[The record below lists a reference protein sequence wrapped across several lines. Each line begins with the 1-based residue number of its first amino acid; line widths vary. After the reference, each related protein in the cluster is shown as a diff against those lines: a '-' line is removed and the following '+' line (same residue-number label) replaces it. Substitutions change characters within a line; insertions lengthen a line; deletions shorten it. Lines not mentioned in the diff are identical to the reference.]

1 MALKLST
8 GLRNYLLSMASM
20 RKAFENGVMKIYSGS
35 APSTA
40 DLAPTGT
47 LLCNITKS
55 SGTVSASE
63 TAEGKIS
70 VFIVTTADLLTTV
83 TLAGT
88 GYTINSAGATM
99 AKDLIAIAMAQLI
112 NRTCPECIA
121 IANGTSAN
129 GTFHV
134 MSRIEG
140 QTFTSAN
147 TANCTMTDT
156 VAATREDTIQFA
168 AAASGAI
175 AKNADVWSGVNVET
189 NTAGYFRLVT
199 SGDLGT
205 NNATDLRLQGTCNTS
220 GADLNMSNISLV
232 TGATTT
238 VDTFELTLP
247 AS

>member
-8 GLRNYLLSMASM
+8 GLRNYLLSMDSM
-20 RKAFENGVMKIYSGS
+20 RKAFENGVLKIYSGS

-55 SGTVSASE
+55 SGTVSADE

-70 VFIVTTADLLTTV
+70 LFTVTAPNVLTSI

-88 GYTINSAGATM
+88 LYTVNSAGATFSTT
-99 AKDLIAIAMAQLI
+99 LLAIMMAQLL
-112 NRTCPECIA
+112 NRTCPDCIA
-121 IANGTSAN
+121 IASGDGA
-129 GTFHV
+129 TFLV

-140 QTFTSAN
+140 QTFTSAA
-147 TANCTMTDT
+147 TANTSLADK
-156 VAATREDTIQFA
+156 VAVTREDTIQFA

-189 NTAGYFRLVT
+189 NTAGYFRMVT